1 MGLGVI
7 IRDVSGEA
15 IADISKWSPY
25 TREVATEEAMADI
38 EGSRLAREL
47 GYRNFILKGY
57 PQVVIN
63 SVRGHAA
70 SRSL

>member
-7 IRDVSGEA
+7 IQNASGEA
-15 IADISKWSPY
+15 IAAISKWSPS

-47 GYRNFILKGY
+47 GYRNVILKGE

-63 SVRGHAA
+63 FVQGPAA